1 MRGATGSTKLIIAAG
16 FLSPGAAP
24 GYKLLVFLSPGAAP
38 GYKLLVFFSG
48 CCSRIQA
55 AGFLYPGVAPGYK
68 LLVFVSGCCSRIQF
82 GFSLSTPETQMQHAD
97 RKSILMN
104 IY

>member
-38 GYKLLVFFSG
+38 GYKLLVFFLRVLLPDTS
-48 CCSRIQA
+48 CW
-55 AGFLYPGVAPGYK
+55 FLYPGAAPGYNS
-68 LLVFVSGCCSRIQF
+68 VSV
-82 GFSLSTPETQMQHAD
+82 
-97 RKSILMN
+97 
-104 IY
+104 